1 MAASDRS
8 DTPTRC
14 RGTKR
19 EHTQYPIR
27 SRAGQGVIV
36 SVRRYA
42 LAPIAPVFPPL
53 IGMAMAESL
62 ETARPDPRLLE
73 S

>member
-1 MAASDRS
+1 
-8 DTPTRC
+8 
-14 RGTKR
+14 
-19 EHTQYPIR
+19 
-27 SRAGQGVIV
+27 
-36 SVRRYA
+36 VRRYA